1 MGKLTKG
8 LFSSNTDLWA
18 TPQDF
23 FDKLNEEFHFNLDPC
38 ALPENAKC
46 TKYFTPAEDGLKQNW
61 GGQGIL
67 QSTIRKSN
75 RRMGKE
81 MLRGK
86 PKTKYD
92 CGDAYTSTN
101 RHVVFS
107 RLHLSQCRPALH
119 TRTAAFQ
126 RGKTRRTIP
135 VNGGDI
141 PQRWGRQDTLSINVH
156 SCKSQTGGG

>member
-61 GGQGIL
+61 GGAGCFAI
-67 QSTIRKSN
+67 
-75 RRMGKE
+75 
-81 MLRGK
+81 
-86 PKTKYD
+86 
-92 CGDAYTSTN
+92 
-101 RHVVFS
+101 H
-107 RLHLSQCRPALH
+107 H
-119 TRTAAFQ
+119 T
-126 RGKTRRTIP
+126 GE
-135 VNGGDI
+135 
-141 PQRWGRQDTLSINVH
+141 
-156 SCKSQTGGG
+156 

>member
-23 FDKLNEEFHFNLDPC
+23 FDKLNEEFHFTLDPC

-46 TKYFTPAEDGLKQNW
+46 AKYFTPAEDGLKQNW
-61 GGQGIL
+61 GGVQGVL
-67 QSTIRKSN
+67 QSTIRQSH
-75 RRMGKE
+75 RGMGQE

-86 PKTKYD
+86 QEGRHHRCHAHT
-92 CGDAYTSTN
+92 CTN
-101 RHVVFS
+101 RHVIFS

-141 PQRWGRQDTLSINVH
+141 PQRWGR
-156 SCKSQTGGG
+156 